1 MEALRDE
8 YEFRLL
14 ELYLRNEQDKD
25 TKRKSTTMLEKK
37 NLIDWSI
44 NVKSKCERVVRI
56 GRGLRVSLPIIL
68 MWNKMIEILW

>member
-25 TKRKSTTMLEKK
+25 TKRKSTKT
-37 NLIDWSI
+37 LIDWSI
-44 NVKSKCERVVRI
+44 NVKSKCERIVRI
-56 GRGLRVSLPIIL
+56 GRGLRVSLPI
-68 MWNKMIEILW
+68 NVK

>member
-25 TKRKSTTMLEKK
+25 TKRKSTTMPEKK
-37 NLIDWSI
+37 PNWLID
-44 NVKSKCERVVRI
+44 
-56 GRGLRVSLPIIL
+56 
-68 MWNKMIEILW
+68 